1 MDIQQTLHDIFGF
14 SQFLP
19 GQEEII
25 RRLEKNYSHALAG
38 LASVYYRQGKQ
49 QQGDLFFKR
58 AKKTGGLNS
67 FLYMYRGLFYLKAG
81 DPRQAIASFSQVRAG
96 DLAQRA
102 KVYTGIAWMRQRQY
116 DRALEAFKS
125 AMRMDPMDIRVR
137 LHLADLLLKTNK
149 QAAAEN
155 ILRKAVAAMI
165 TDHFYTK
172 ILAWM
177 QNNTDAA
184 IKPDPARLIPFM
196 KKMHRDMALP
206 EKQTEQHKNS
216 TVQPPAWDY

>member
-1 MDIQQTLHDIFGF
+1 MQT
-14 SQFLP
+14 
-19 GQEEII
+19 
-25 RRLEKNYSHALAG
+25 
-38 LASVYYRQGKQ
+38 
-49 QQGDLFFKR
+49 
-58 AKKTGGLNS
+58 
-67 FLYMYRGLFYLKAG
+67 
-81 DPRQAIASFSQVRAG
+81 G

-102 KVYTGIAWMRQRQY
+102 RLYTGIAWMRQRQY
-116 DRALEAFKS
+116 DRALEAFKN

-155 ILRKAVAAMI
+155 VLREAVAVMI

-172 ILAWM
+172 ILAWL
-177 QNNTDAA
+177 QSDTDAA

-196 KKMHRDMALP
+196 EKMHRDMTLP

-216 TVQPPAWDY
+216 TRQPPAWDY